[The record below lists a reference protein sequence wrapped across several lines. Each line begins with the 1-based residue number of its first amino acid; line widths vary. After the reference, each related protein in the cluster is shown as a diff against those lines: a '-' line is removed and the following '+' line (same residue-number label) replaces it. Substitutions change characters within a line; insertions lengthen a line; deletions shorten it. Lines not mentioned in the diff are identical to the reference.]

1 MKHWTLLALL
11 FPALASAAAIK
22 QDTDIGDVYVD
33 AKGRTLYTFAKD
45 VPNVSNCNDGC
56 AAKWPP
62 LLADQANNAL
72 FAEEEGFSTIRRADG
87 SKQWTKDGQP
97 LYRWIN
103 DKKRGDISGA
113 GIKGVWPLA
122 RADDVSL
129 KLYSAGKARFIV
141 DENNRTLYTF
151 DKDIDGKSTCYGDCA
166 VKWPPAL
173 VPSTLASQGISTL
186 SLSGGFGITERADG
200 TYQWMHNNKPLYLWF
215 KDKAPGDTTG
225 HGVKNVWHIVQQ

>member
-1 MKHWTLLALL
+1 MKHWTLLVLL
-11 FPALASAAAIK
+11 FPALASAAAST

-33 AKGRTLYTFAKD
+33 ANGRTLYTFAKD

-62 LLADQANNAL
+62 LLADQANKPL

-87 SKQWTKDGQP
+87 SKQWAKDGQP
-97 LYRWIN
+97 LYRWIK

-129 KLYSAGKARFIV
+129 KLYNTGKTRILV
-141 DENNRTLYTF
+141 DENNFTLYTF
-151 DKDIDGKSTCYGDCA
+151 DKDMDGKSVCYGDCA

-173 VPSTLASQGISTL
+173 VSSTITSQGID
-186 SLSGGFGITERADG
+186 SLSFTGGFGITERTDG
-200 TYQWMHNNKPLYLWF
+200 TYQWMHNNQPLYLWF
-215 KDKAPGDTTG
+215 KDKKPGDTTG
-225 HGVKNVWHIVQQ
+225 DGVKNVWHIVER